1 MGKDS
6 IVGAGSLVTKTIP
19 AGEVWGGVPA
29 EFITTTDDYEKKILD
44 NLVEFDRN
52 LTWKN
57 KRKIKGKNCWRNS
70 KKSNLLVVFY

>member
-44 NLVEFDRN
+44 NLVEFDMEKYK
-52 LTWKN
+52 KN
-57 KRKIKGKNCWRNS
+57 KREE
-70 KKSNLLVVFY
+70 LLEKL